1 MTSAIIAIS
10 ILKQSSM
17 SQKQLTNFLF
27 YLSQEALKEYLAN
40 IDICKGKRRLSKN
53 ELIEMIITEKPITI
67 THFNRDEEMTKEQA
81 IDLPCNNGCMKKK
94 LHIYA
99 KRYYRQR
106 CGNLNTKMI
115 YVLSK
120 IIKELKRY
128 VQTLIDSLK
137 IVTKKKLKIFLLHL
151 TIIKRKHACTLINT
165 YYIDTFNLVFLW
177 R

>member
-40 IDICKGKRRLSKN
+40 IDISKGKRRLPKN

-67 THFNRDEEMTKEQA
+67 THFNRAEEITKEQA
-81 IDLPCNNGCMKKK
+81 IDLPSNNLCINKKIAY
-94 LHIYA
+94 IYTE
-99 KRYYRQR
+99 RYYRQR
-106 CGNLNTKMI
+106 CGNMNTKMI
-115 YVLSK
+115 YVLSR

-137 IVTKKKLKIFLLHL
+137 IVTKKKLKIFYF
-151 TIIKRKHACTLINT
+151 T
-165 YYIDTFNLVFLW
+165 
-177 R
+177 